1 MLNAK
6 PDVGSDLLE
15 IIAQGSADASQRAF
29 DMLTTY
35 FPLCTGHNTIARRP
49 PLCTYLAQ
57 RMKWET
63 GQERELGEDE
73 MESHHYLPWRGS
85 ESGDDPCQTC
95 ERPCQGF
102 CVRCTL
108 CQDTKHVDCLL
119 LYGDELVEW
128 ATTVVGGA
136 GSKPTMPKH
145 ENVTVKY
152 SKCVPRLDEKV
163 HDGGPTQNGPE
174 ATIRTIGQHTF
185 HLVNLFTLTLCGDC
199 REPLWGTTKQ
209 AYVCLGQCQRFF
221 HPACIE
227 KMKDRGS
234 TLCRPGAEAFVNTND
249 PDYKRDPFT
258 TTAAAVQESFAR
270 AASEVYREPNRLAK
284 LSFDET
290 ALLYAH
296 LWIQH
301 EIYMNG
307 IRAGSIRYSGEA
319 LADPSTIPGTLAL
332 LEQYNQHLTE
342 RESQASAALQDYSR
356 TTGESILD
364 AKDLLWRPR
373 YLEYCSALLKAPFDP
388 SDNLSGSLLTP
399 GQVGSF
405 EPDPPTTAFEALG
418 MTSVRHS
425 MASDLNIKD
434 RLAAAV
440 LLERMRG
447 FGLCAVPH
455 CRKVGADE
463 VQDSHLLVTFPI
475 PLLLD
480 SSPSVELLVLAI
492 EQMLDVVDL
501 TANEQAFNLLC
512 NRAWPSPMC
521 SAYAL
526 ERLGGAVLSWVMDG
540 DDVLHYVVKNYAS
553 KAKRPPGVRVARG
566 PSRGTT
572 AVATYKDDRA
582 RMFERYAKPWLE
594 ALHALDSSL
603 YASLAYDRSKMTD
616 NKYQVQQLSK
626 GSSAA
631 SQIAG
636 MALERMVTLADVGAS
651 FSIVLDLI
659 VAWLEDLGAV
669 SKLVSCRGVWSADR
683 QDVAYRSLPRL
694 LQHANSQ
701 KGILGEDL
709 WELARATS
717 HEGPDGVKRVCQ
729 WLRVLS
735 CSGAEVPWET
745 VTDMVELVAG
755 ADVANE
761 ARLDLISTIHSN
773 TTPTDSKAFA
783 QLCNR
788 QLVRL
793 GGALSFRPTDLELQ
807 MLRTNLLSILRAYG
821 TTAADIAE
829 TSLKVPEVKH
839 PASNTTMRNKQQP
852 TPPMSTPALIALDPS
867 ILHVVASLLRRKDY
881 PAEVLLDFL
890 WLLLMR
896 APAVENADGFL
907 FQNCAILYEA

>member
-1 MLNAK
+1 MLTLDPFSPATSSPPQVTADIPTFAFSVETDDGDRSTEPKGKGWIEHSSPASSTGSRPWNRHLSGVLSTHSTAISSLALQISALIPRLLIAIASIDMNSARLTTLFRVHRLVSLVLNAK

-15 IIAQGSADASQRAF
+15 IIAQGSSDASQRGF

-63 GQERELGEDE
+63 GQERELGEDD

-85 ESGDDPCQTC
+85 ESGDNLCQTC
-95 ERPCQGF
+95 ERPCEGF

-108 CQDTKHVDCLL
+108 CQDIKHVDCLL

-128 ATTVVGGA
+128 ATTVVGGSS
-136 GSKPTMPKH
+136 SKPTMPRH

-174 ATIRTIGQHTF
+174 ATVRTVGQHTF

-221 HPACIE
+221 HPACID

-234 TLCRPGAEAFVNTND
+234 TLCRPGTEAFVNTSD

-258 TTAAAVQESFAR
+258 TSVQVVQESFAR
-270 AASEVYREPNRLAK
+270 SASEVCREPSRLAT

-301 EIYMNG
+301 EIYLNG
-307 IRAGSIRYSGEA
+307 VRAGSIRFSGEA
-319 LADPSTIPGTLAL
+319 PTDPAIIPGTTSL
-332 LEQYNQHLTE
+332 LEHYKQHLGQ
-342 RESQASAALQDYSR
+342 RELQASAALQDYSR
-356 TTGESILD
+356 TTGEPIRD

-388 SDNLSGSLLTP
+388 SDHLSGSHQLLTP
-399 GQVGSF
+399 GQLGSY

-418 MTSVRHS
+418 MTSVRQS
-425 MASDLNIKD
+425 MASDLNIRD
-434 RLAAAV
+434 RLAAAI

-455 CRKVGADE
+455 CRKIGPE
-463 VQDSHLLVTFPI
+463 QVQDTQLLVTFPI

-492 EQMLDVVDL
+492 EQLLDVVDL

-521 SAYAL
+521 SSYAL

-540 DDVLHYVVKNYAS
+540 DNVLHYVVKNYAS
-553 KAKRPPGVRVARG
+553 KAKRPPGVRVGRG
-566 PSRGTT
+566 ASKGTT
-572 AVATYKDDRA
+572 AVATYRDDRA

-616 NKYQVQQLSK
+616 NKYQVQELSK
-626 GSSAA
+626 DSSAA

-651 FSIVLDLI
+651 FSIVLDLV

-669 SKLVSCRGVWSADR
+669 SKQVSCF
-683 QDVAYRSLPRL
+683 
-694 LQHANSQ
+694 
-701 KGILGEDL
+701 
-709 WELARATS
+709 
-717 HEGPDGVKRVCQ
+717 RV
-729 WLRVLS
+729 V
-735 CSGAEVPWET
+735 
-745 VTDMVELVAG
+745 
-755 ADVANE
+755 
-761 ARLDLISTIHSN
+761 H
-773 TTPTDSKAFA
+773 
-783 QLCNR
+783 
-788 QLVRL
+788 
-793 GGALSFRPTDLELQ
+793 
-807 MLRTNLLSILRAYG
+807 
-821 TTAADIAE
+821 
-829 TSLKVPEVKH
+829 
-839 PASNTTMRNKQQP
+839 
-852 TPPMSTPALIALDPS
+852 
-867 ILHVVASLLRRKDY
+867 
-881 PAEVLLDFL
+881 
-890 WLLLMR
+890 
-896 APAVENADGFL
+896 
-907 FQNCAILYEA
+907 